1 MPQSNDK
8 NIRKPANLLYG
19 VNENPPLPV
28 TLVLGLQHV
37 FILFISLIFPALIV
51 NMMGSAIDHDTAR
64 SFVSLSMIAGGII
77 TILQAL
83 RFKGI
88 GSGYLCPSVCGPSY
102 LTASILAVQTGG
114 LSLLFGMTA
123 FAGVIESILSRLMN
137 RLRFLFPPEVMGVVV
152 ALIGIVIIPLAVDNF
167 FGISG
172 TDTVTTGPEVLVAI
186 LTLATMIAINVWGK
200 KRLRLF
206 SIIIGMVVGYIASFS
221 LGIVPQES
229 VSRITESQWFSVPYI
244 RNMSWSFDVTLLVP
258 FIVATICSTIKSVGD
273 LGTCQKI
280 NDAEWKRADMRTI
293 SSGIL
298 VDGFGGILP
307 GIMGGFG
314 QSTSSSNVG
323 LSLATGATSR
333 RIAYA
338 TGGIII
344 FLAFFPRLSELFII
358 MPPPVMGATLVFAIS
373 FMIIAGLQ
381 IIATRMLDVRRTFVL
396 GLAIIFGLSADLTP
410 QLYASVH
417 PWIKPVFSSSLALG
431 SVSAVVMNLLMRIG
445 ISSRSTIVLN
455 PKQNTSTDVFNFMEN
470 QGSKWAARREIV
482 MNAAGTVNE
491 VLETVAALNLATS
504 PLKVEVKFDELN
516 FDIDIFYEGKP
527 LQFGGKPP
535 SPEEL
540 LENED
545 ALGSLSGFII
555 SRKAD
560 RVSSHVSDGTCHIHL
575 HFDH

>member
-1 MPQSNDK
+1 MPGPGNE
-8 NIRKPANLLYG
+8 NIRKPADILYG
-19 VNENPPLPV
+19 VNEKPPFLV
-28 TLVLGLQHV
+28 TMVLGLQHV
-37 FILFISLIFPALIV
+37 FVLFISLIFPALIV
-51 NMMGSAIDHDTAR
+51 NAMGSSIDPASAR
-64 SFVSLSMIAGGII
+64 SFISLSMIAGGII

-102 LTASILAVQTGG
+102 LTASLLAVKTGG

-123 FAGVIESILSRLMN
+123 FAGAVESVLSRLMN

-152 ALIGIVIIPLAVDNF
+152 ALIGIVIIPLAIDTF

-172 TDTVTTGPEVLVAI
+172 TDTVTTGNELLVAAI
-186 LTLATMIAINVWGK
+186 TLATMIAINVWGK
-200 KRLRLF
+200 GQLRLF
-206 SIIIGMVVGYIASFS
+206 SIIIGMVVGYAASFA
-221 LGIVPQES
+221 LGIVPES
-229 VSRITESQWFSVPYI
+229 SINRINESPWFSVPYI
-244 RNMSWSFDVTLLVP
+244 RNMGWSFDLTMLVP

-280 NDAEWKRADMRTI
+280 NDADWKRPDMRTI
-293 SSGIL
+293 SPGIL

-307 GIMGGFG
+307 GLIGGFG

-333 RIAYA
+333 VIAFS

-344 FLAFFPRLSELFII
+344 FLAFLPHLSELFII
-358 MPPPVMGATLVFAIS
+358 MPPPVMGATLIFAIS

-396 GLAIIFGLSADLTP
+396 GLAIIFGLSADLAP
-410 QLYASVH
+410 ELYASVH

-431 SVSAVVMNLLMRIG
+431 SVSAIVVNLLMRIG
-445 ISSRSTIVLN
+445 ISNKTFLELI
-455 PKQNTSTDVFNFMEN
+455 PGQHTSADIFNFMEK
-470 QGSKWAARREIV
+470 QGGKWGARREII
-482 MNAAGTVNE
+482 MNAAGAVNE
-491 VLETVAALNLATS
+491 VLESVTALNLAKGS
-504 PLKVEVKFDELN
+504 LQVDMKFDELN
-516 FDIDIFYEGKP
+516 FDVDISYEGKP
-527 LQFGGKPP
+527 LQFAEKPP

-540 LENED
+540 LQKED
-545 ALGSLSGFII
+545 AVGYLSGFII
-555 SRKAD
+555 SRQVD
-560 RVSSHVSDGTCHIHL
+560 RMHSSVKDGQCLIHL